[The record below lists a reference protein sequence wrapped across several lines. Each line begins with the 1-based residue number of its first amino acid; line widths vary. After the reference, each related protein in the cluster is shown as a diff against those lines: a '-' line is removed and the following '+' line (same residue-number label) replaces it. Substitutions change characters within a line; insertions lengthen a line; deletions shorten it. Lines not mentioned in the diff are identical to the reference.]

1 MQPWSVLFLGNPS
14 VLGPDVVRTLELAGA
29 RLQTAHTLV
38 EVLQL
43 GRSAIPDVVVIDL
56 GQSGPAGLTALKRL
70 KEQLGR
76 RHLAVVV
83 VAAGTDPAERISA
96 LEAGADDVLTAPVA
110 PAELAL
116 RLTACARLRRHVD
129 GLLDEVAA
137 LNELS
142 LTDALTGVPNRRS
155 FQDRLVD
162 EFRRAQRYDDPLA
175 LVLLDLDHFKLIND
189 TFGHPEGDVVLREV
203 AGRLRHCVR
212 ETDFIARYGGEEFAL
227 LLPKTMLGGALTV
240 AERVRTDLA
249 SLDFHARHVTAS
261 LGISIFPSHAITS
274 PDALVRTADDALYT
288 AKREGRNKVAL
299 APTSP
304 LETPPRAN

>member
-1 MQPWSVLFLGNPS
+1 MQQWSVLFLGSPAA
-14 VLGPDVVRTLELAGA
+14 LGPDVAKVLELAGA
-29 RLQTAHTLV
+29 RVQSARTLV

-43 GRSAIPDVVVIDL
+43 GRSTIPDAVVIDL
-56 GQSGPAGLTALKRL
+56 GQIGPAGLTALKRL
-70 KEQLGR
+70 KEQTGR

-83 VAAGTDPAERISA
+83 IAVGSDPAERLAA
-96 LEAGADDVLTAPVA
+96 LEAGADDVLSAPIV

-116 RLTACARLRRHVD
+116 RLTTCARIRRHVD

-175 LVLLDLDHFKLIND
+175 LVLLDLDHFKMIND
-189 TFGHPEGDVVLREV
+189 TFGHPEGDVVLKEV

-240 AERVRTDLA
+240 AERVRSDLA
-249 SLDFHARHVTAS
+249 SLDFHARQVTAS
-261 LGISIFPSHAITS
+261 LGISIFPNHAITS
-274 PDALVRTADDALYT
+274 ADALVRTADDALYT
-288 AKREGRNKVAL
+288 AKREGRNKVSL
-299 APTSP
+299 APT
-304 LETPPRAN
+304 TPPN

>member
-1 MQPWSVLFLGNPS
+1 MSHWSVLFLGDPAA
-14 VLGPDVVRTLELAGA
+14 LGPDVPRALAAAGA
-29 RLQTAHTLV
+29 RVQTARTLV
-38 EVLQL
+38 ELLQL
-43 GRSAIPDVVVIDL
+43 GRNAIPDAVVLDL
-56 GQSGPAGLTALKRL
+56 AQSGAGALAVVKRL
-70 KEQLGR
+70 KEQTGR
-76 RHLAVVV
+76 RHLSV
-83 VAAGTDPAERISA
+83 VAVTAGADAGERIAA
-96 LEAGADDVLTAPVA
+96 LQSGADDVLSAPVL
-110 PAELAL
+110 PAELVL
-116 RLTACARLRRHVD
+116 RLTVSARVRSHVD
-129 GLLDEVAA
+129 GLIDEVAR

-175 LVLLDLDHFKLIND
+175 LVLLDIDHFKTIND

-240 AERVRTDLA
+240 AERVRSDLA
-249 SLDFHARHVTAS
+249 GLAFHDQRVTAS
-261 LGISIFPSHAITS
+261 LGISIYPNQAITS
-274 PDALVRTADDALYT
+274 ADALVRTADDALYT

-299 APTSP
+299 A
-304 LETPPRAN
+304 RAN

>member
-1 MQPWSVLFLGNPS
+1 
-14 VLGPDVVRTLELAGA
+14 
-29 RLQTAHTLV
+29 
-38 EVLQL
+38 
-43 GRSAIPDVVVIDL
+43 
-56 GQSGPAGLTALKRL
+56 L
-70 KEQLGR
+70 KEQVGR
-76 RHLAVVV
+76 RHLAVLVL
-83 VAAGTDPAERISA
+83 AAGSDPAERLAA
-96 LEAGADDVLTAPVA
+96 LQAGADDVLSPPVVA
-110 PAELAL
+110 AELAL
-116 RLTACARLRRHVD
+116 RLAASARIRQHVD
-129 GLLDEVAA
+129 GLLEEVAV

-189 TFGHPEGDVVLREV
+189 TFGHPEGDLVLREV

-240 AERVRTDLA
+240 AERVRSDLA
-249 SLDFHARHVTAS
+249 ALEIHTRHVTAS
-261 LGISIFPSHAITS
+261 LGISIFPNQAITS
-274 PDALVRTADDALYT
+274 ADALVRTADDALYA

-299 APTSP
+299 APIGP
-304 LETPPRAN
+304 QLTPPTRAN

>member
-1 MQPWSVLFLGNPS
+1 MPSWSVLFLGDPV
-14 VLGPDVVRTLELAGA
+14 VLGPQVASALELAGA
-29 RLQTAHTLV
+29 RLQVARTLV
-38 EVLQL
+38 EVLAL
-43 GRSAIPDVVVIDL
+43 GRSSIPDVVVIDL
-56 GQSGPAGLTALKRL
+56 KQAGPGGMTALKRL

-76 RHLAVVV
+76 RHMAVVMI
-83 VAAGTDPAERISA
+83 AAGLDAAERIAA
-96 LEAGADDVLTAPVA
+96 LEAGADDVLTAPVD
-110 PAELAL
+110 PTELAL
-116 RLTACARLRRHVD
+116 RLAASARVRRHVD
-129 GLLDEVAA
+129 GLLEEVAS

-175 LVLLDLDHFKLIND
+175 LVLLDLDHFKTIND

-240 AERVRTDLA
+240 AERVRSDLA
-249 SLDFHARHVTAS
+249 ALEFHARHVTAS
-261 LGISIFPSHAITS
+261 LGISIYPNQAITS
-274 PDALVRTADDALYT
+274 PDALVRTADDALYA

-299 APTSP
+299 APSSP
-304 LETPPRAN
+304 AN